1 MFLYHLKSKETKYLQ
16 ERNLYKP
23 IKDFLLSHNQSEIE
37 LSFEKI
43 ETILGFE
50 LPVSAKKNLVWWNWS
65 PESNT
70 HPHAKNWNTIGWTA
84 KKKRDSVL
92 FSNNNFI
99 SDSELKNLELSISEF
114 EFYKNYPRKYVSK
127 IDLSVKDWIALI
139 EDKTFTDEN
148 ISFLKR
154 IYLSP
159 NHASTCYSISVL
171 EESSPYSYNS
181 PIIALSKRIIDKKQ
195 LKQLY
200 GSDGNK
206 TYWRYLFWGRDVDNH
221 SHFEWLL
228 RPELLIAFRKVY
240 PELQN
245 QKAEEYLDFQMK
257 EELSISP
264 IPEHLEEEPITPKV
278 KLDTVSIN
286 SHEGYPRSKNV
297 AYTALVRCKYNCEL
311 DSSHQSFINKATG
324 KKYLETHHLIPLA
337 YYEEFDISLDHI
349 ANVVCLCSE
358 CHNKLHY
365 GINTRPLIEKLY
377 NERKEQLYKAGIS
390 ISLER
395 LFEMYNS

>member
-1 MFLYHLKSKETKYLQ
+1 MEEQSKY
-16 ERNLYKP
+16 RP
-23 IKDFLLSHNQSEIE
+23 IKEYLLNQKLTEIT
-37 LSFEKI
+37 LSFDEI
-43 ETILGFE
+43 QIILGFE
-50 LPVSAKKNLVWWNWS
+50 LPNTAISDPAWWNWS
-65 PESNT
+65 PNSNS
-70 HPHAKNWNTIGWTA
+70 HPHAKNWNAIGWIA

-92 FSNNNFI
+92 FINNNYI
-99 SDSELKNLELSISEF
+99 SDSELKKLELSIPEF

-127 IDLSVKDWIALI
+127 INLSVKDWISLI
-139 EDKTFTDEN
+139 KDTDEIFTDEN

-200 GSDGNK
+200 GADGNK
-206 TYWRYLFWGRDVDNH
+206 TYWRYLFWGRNVDNH

-228 RPELLIAFRKVY
+228 RPELMIALRKVY
-240 PELQN
+240 PELLN

-257 EELSISP
+257 EEISTSS
-264 IPEHLEEEPITPKV
+264 IPEHLEEEPITPKD
-278 KLDTVSIN
+278 KLDTISIN

-297 AYTALVRCKYNCEL
+297 AYTALERCKYICEL
-311 DSSHQSFINKATG
+311 DNSHQSFTNKATG
-324 KKYLETHHLIPLA
+324 RRYLETHHLIPLA
-337 YYEEFDISLDHI
+337 YYEEFDKSLDHI

-365 GINTRPLIEKLY
+365 GTDTKPLIEKLY
-377 NERKEQLYKAGIS
+377 NERKTQLEKAGIMV
-390 ISLER
+390 SLER
-395 LFEMYNS
+395 LFEMYN